1 MFSLVYFVH
10 FLFNYNIFL
19 AVLQDVIK
27 RDCLLVA
34 LVNQKMKKYKEV
46 LYMEDGKK
54 AISDKLYRLLDENYD
69 IQTCCNCSEEEFYE
83 EFKEALYDFS
93 LIPTVAIIE

>member
-1 MFSLVYFVH
+1 M
-10 FLFNYNIFL
+10 
-19 AVLQDVIK
+19 
-27 RDCLLVA
+27 A

-46 LYMEDGKK
+46 LYMKDGKK

>member
-1 MFSLVYFVH
+1 M
-10 FLFNYNIFL
+10 
-19 AVLQDVIK
+19 IK

>member
-1 MFSLVYFVH
+1 MCLVYFVH

-69 IQTCCNCSEEEFYE
+69 IRLLCDCSEEEFYV

-93 LIPTVAIIE
+93 LIPTAAIIE